1 MTNMN
6 DRTSIFHFLTAIVV
20 LTAFTVN
27 AYATNPLVL
36 VEVTQVHMGMPVHLR
51 VYAPNEQ
58 TGRAACRA
66 AFKRIAQL
74 NQILSDYEPDSEL
87 SQLVRQAGGDPV
99 PVSDDL
105 FTVLAAAKRLAEQSD
120 GLLDPTAAPL
130 IRLWRKAR
138 AEHQLP
144 DPDALLAAQQLVGYQ
159 LMKLDETRHTVHL
172 LRPGMQLDL
181 GAIAKGYVGDQALLV
196 LREHHLNRA
205 MFEAGGDM
213 VFADPPPPPPE
224 ISSSTPQETSGWLV
238 RPESDELP
246 ELRLANCA
254 AAISGDTVQ
263 YTDINHRRF
272 GHIID
277 PRTAQPTQTHRT
289 CLIVAPTGLTA
300 DPLATLGT
308 IMVPQDYQALLARS
322 YPQVRVWFAT
332 QPAEEPHTAPSLEN
346 PS

>member
-6 DRTSIFHFLTAIVV
+6 DRTSIFHFLAAIVV
-20 LTAFTVN
+20 LTAATVN
-27 AYATNPLVL
+27 AYAADPLVL

-51 VYAPNEQ
+51 VYAPDEQ

-66 AFKRIAQL
+66 AFERIAQL

-87 SQLVRQAGGDPV
+87 SQLVRQASGEPV

-105 FTVLAAAKRLAEQSD
+105 FTVLAAAQRLAEQSD

-144 DPDALLAAQQLVGYQ
+144 DPDALRAAQQLVGYQ
-159 LMKLDETRHTVHL
+159 FMKLDETHHTVQL
-172 LRPGMQLDL
+172 LRPGMLLDL
-181 GAIAKGYVGDQALLV
+181 GAIAKGYIGDQALLV
-196 LREHHLNRA
+196 LREHHLTRA

-213 VFADPPPPPPE
+213 VFADPPPPPE
-224 ISSSTPQETSGWLV
+224 VASEEQTGWLV
-238 RPESDELP
+238 RPEFDQLP
-246 ELRLANCA
+246 ELHLANCA

-263 YTDINHRRF
+263 FTIINNRRY

-308 IMVPQDYQALLARS
+308 IMVQQDYEALLARS

-332 QPAEEPHTAPSLEN
+332 QPAEETTAPSSEN

>member
-1 MTNMN
+1 M
-6 DRTSIFHFLTAIVV
+6 LAAI
-20 LTAFTVN
+20 TVN
-27 AYATNPLVL
+27 AYAADPLVL

-51 VYAPNEQ
+51 VYAPDEQ

-66 AFKRIAQL
+66 AFERIAQL

-87 SQLVRQAGGDPV
+87 SQLVRQAGSHPV
-99 PVSDDL
+99 PVSEDL
-105 FTVLAAAKRLAEQSD
+105 FTVLAAAQHLAEQSD
-120 GLLDPTAAPL
+120 SLLDPTAAPL

-144 DPDALLAAQQLVGYQ
+144 DPDALRTAQQLVGFP
-159 LMKLDETRHTVHL
+159 LMKLDETHRTVQL
-172 LRPGMQLDL
+172 LRPGMLLDL

-196 LREHHLNRA
+196 LRQHHLTRA

-224 ISSSTPQETSGWLV
+224 VDSPTPQENSGWLV
-238 RPESDELP
+238 RPESDQLP

-254 AAISGDTVQ
+254 AAISGDSVQ
-263 YTDINHRRF
+263 YTIINHRRF

-289 CLIVAPTGLTA
+289 CLVVAPTGLTA

-322 YPQVRVWFAT
+322 YPQVRVWFAN
-332 QPAEEPHTAPSLEN
+332 QPAEETTAPSSEN